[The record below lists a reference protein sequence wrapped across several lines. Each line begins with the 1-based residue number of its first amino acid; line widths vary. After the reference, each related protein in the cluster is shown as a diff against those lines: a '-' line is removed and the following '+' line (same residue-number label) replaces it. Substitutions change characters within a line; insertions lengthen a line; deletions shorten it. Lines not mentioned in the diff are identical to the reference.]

1 MRFAYAFF
9 RDALVRMIKAPRAPS
24 YMEIGHMPHETPL
37 SNLERERIASLTEAA
52 QLRGVSEDS
61 LKRNDRDKIL
71 QLGPRR
77 LGMRVK
83 HALMLD
89 D

>member
-1 MRFAYAFF
+1 MSD
-9 RDALVRMIKAPRAPS
+9 DA
-24 YMEIGHMPHETPL
+24 PL
-37 SNLERERIASLTEAA
+37 TQLERERIASLSEAA
-52 QLRGVSEDS
+52 RLRGVSEDS
-61 LKRNDRDKIL
+61 LKRNDRNKIL